1 MGLTIV
7 SVISALPYTLLL
19 FLMWSPK
26 GRMVFSPEYRETIRQ
41 TPHLRSGCSGI
52 FPALVAVSAE
62 LFSYFVLLMSVL
74 SILAMM
80 GLIRSI

>member
-1 MGLTIV
+1 MM
-7 SVISALPYTLLL
+7 SVVSALPYTLLL

-26 GRMVFSPEYRETIRQ
+26 GRMVFSHEYRETIRQ

-52 FPALVAVSAE
+52 FPALVAVVAE
-62 LFSYFVLLMSVL
+62 LFSYFVLVMSVM

>member
-1 MGLTIV
+1 
-7 SVISALPYTLLL
+7 
-19 FLMWSPK
+19 
-26 GRMVFSPEYRETIRQ
+26 MVFSPEYRETIRQ

-74 SILAMM
+74 SILAMT
-80 GLIRSI
+80 GADPFDLILSI